1 MGWMFALAEQAARRY
16 GVRELSMVR
25 TTAHAI
31 SDVLDD
37 LSARATRERDAVTY
51 GALQLVRQH
60 LPESAARQ
68 PVPDLSGQAPFRPS
82 D

>member
-1 MGWMFALAEQAARRY
+1 MTHIPAAKTLT
-16 GVRELSMVR
+16 V
-25 TTAHAI
+25 

-37 LSARATRERDAVTY
+37 LRARAADERDAVVY

-60 LPESAARQ
+60 LPEAAARQ